1 MNGIEKISARILADA
16 EAEAAAIRAQADEK
30 AAQIRAEYD
39 RKIET
44 EQQRLTLEAQNE
56 AQKQLERGQGAARMA
71 ARRQLLEKKQA
82 LVDKA
87 FRTAEQKLLSLP
99 EADYTRLCAQLA
111 AFPILI
117 IFETQI
123 RMKLLHFLQLLA
135 NAFPTM
141 IASRPSLVLLFC
153 ELQFWF
159 RKNRARLRTQ
169 PFYSFINAGQAR
181 PNVSPSD
188 YQPDRFFALR
198 LQDAAPLTR
207 LRYAYLQYQ
216 QLLQNT
222 SPQARALHRAH
233 LLQFRTEAFAAL
245 REVLEAVQ
253 PATPLNTM
261 VSFRQ
266 NVILTDNSPV
276 CANQGVLGVMLPFY
290 GSSSFLTSDAMETQM
305 KSDAVSAAAS
315 ELGLRL
321 RAVGWRKES
330 QAPEAR
336 EEALEVLER
345 CEAAADN
352 PDWLLY
358 LR

>member
-1 MNGIEKISARILADA
+1 MVRDTPS
-16 EAEAAAIRAQADEK
+16 
-30 AAQIRAEYD
+30 
-39 RKIET
+39 T
-44 EQQRLTLEAQNE
+44 P
-56 AQKQLERGQGAARMA
+56 
-71 ARRQLLEKKQA
+71 
-82 LVDKA
+82 LVA
-87 FRTAEQKLLSLP
+87 FM
-99 EADYTRLCAQLA
+99 DDLCAQLA
-111 AFPILI
+111 AFPVLI

-222 SPQARALHRAH
+222 SPQARALHRTH
-233 LLQFRTEAFAAL
+233 LLQFRTEAFAVL

-321 RAVGWRKES
+321 RAVGWRKET

-336 EEALEVLER
+336 EEAWAVLER
-345 CEAAADN
+345 CEAVADN

>member
-1 MNGIEKISARILADA
+1 M
-16 EAEAAAIRAQADEK
+16 
-30 AAQIRAEYD
+30 
-39 RKIET
+39 
-44 EQQRLTLEAQNE
+44 
-56 AQKQLERGQGAARMA
+56 
-71 ARRQLLEKKQA
+71 
-82 LVDKA
+82 
-87 FRTAEQKLLSLP
+87 
-99 EADYTRLCAQLA
+99 
-111 AFPILI
+111 
-117 IFETQI
+117 
-123 RMKLLHFLQLLA
+123 
-135 NAFPTM
+135 
-141 IASRPSLVLLFC
+141 
-153 ELQFWF
+153 
-159 RKNRARLRTQ
+159 
-169 PFYSFINAGQAR
+169 
-181 PNVSPSD
+181 
-188 YQPDRFFALR
+188 
-198 LQDAAPLTR
+198 
-207 LRYAYLQYQ
+207 
-216 QLLQNT
+216 
-222 SPQARALHRAH
+222 
-233 LLQFRTEAFAAL
+233 

-321 RAVGWRKES
+321 RAVGWRKET

-336 EEALEVLER
+336 EEAWEVLER